1 MHNYPLLASKQTS
14 ARIDFLRQGGRLV
27 DRMAT
32 FYVKFL
38 AESWTNGD
46 WAAYTPL
53 GNDTEKHVRLLPPA
67 RAVVGHAAHDQR
79 RRHHGNAEVIGHCQL
94 VFNL

>member
-1 MHNYPLLASKQTS
+1 MHNYPPFASKQTS
-14 ARIDFLRQGGRLV
+14 ARIDFLRQGGRMV
-27 DRMAT
+27 NEKTT

-67 RAVVGHAAHDQR
+67 RAVVGHAAHGQLGL
-79 RRHHGNAEVIGHCQL
+79 HHGNAEVIGHGQL